1 MSPRTGRP
9 KSDNPRNY
17 RFEIRMDKEL
27 AEKLQDCADRLQI
40 SKTAVIEKGIDL
52 VHKSVK

>member
-27 AEKLQDCADRLQI
+27 AKKLQDCADRLQI

>member
-27 AEKLQDCADRLQI
+27 AEKLQDCADKLQI